1 METQR
6 INHMV
11 NQTNQGNMKQTL
23 FFILLFAALTASA
36 QTQTV
41 TLDTTYT
48 VNSGGNFFEVSRIE
62 YSNGAYSEKRDFL
75 GDTLTIYNRYVAK
88 IESEANEMAT
98 AAATAYRLRQ
108 KTTDWAKLDTVT
120 TARLL
125 RSPITG
131 IMDVYEK
138 EFLTGNWQIEFSGT
152 TAAATFPR
160 LSSNKRIRLQAN
172 GTARTMLIY
181 GKVMRLVNYPFT
193 GLNTLFQLREGYWI
207 NLEYGNPAT
216 RVILRRISN

>member
-1 METQR
+1 
-6 INHMV
+6 
-11 NQTNQGNMKQTL
+11 MKQTL
-23 FFILLFAALTASA
+23 IAILLFAALTASA

-41 TLDTTYT
+41 TLDTTYI

-88 IESEANEMAT
+88 IEGEANEI
-98 AAATAYRLRQ
+98 AAAAVTAYRMRQ

-120 TARLL
+120 AARLL

-138 EFLTGNWQIEFSGT
+138 EFLSGNWQIEFSGT
-152 TAAATFPR
+152 TTAATFPR

-207 NLEYGNPAT
+207 NLEFGDSAR
-216 RVILRRISN
+216 RVVLRRI

>member
-1 METQR
+1 
-6 INHMV
+6 
-11 NQTNQGNMKQTL
+11 MKQTL
-23 FFILLFAALTASA
+23 FAILLFAAFTATA
-36 QTQTV
+36 QVQTV
-41 TLDTTYT
+41 TLDTTYI

-75 GDTLTIYNRYVAK
+75 GDTLTIYNRYVSK
-88 IESEANEMAT
+88 IEGEANEMAT
-98 AAATAYRLRQ
+98 AAATAYRMRQ
-108 KTTDWAKLDTVT
+108 KTSDWAKLDTLT

-160 LSSNKRIRLQAN
+160 LSSNKRIRLQPATG
-172 GTARTMLIY
+172 GTPRTMRIY
-181 GKVMRLVNYPFT
+181 GKNMEITNYPFT
-193 GLNTLFQLREGYWI
+193 GKNVLFQLREGYWI
-207 NLEYGNPAT
+207 NLEFGNPAT
-216 RVILRRISN
+216 RVVLRRISN

>member
-1 METQR
+1 
-6 INHMV
+6 
-11 NQTNQGNMKQTL
+11 MKQTL
-23 FFILLFAALTASA
+23 IFILLFAALTASA

-41 TLDTTYT
+41 TLDTTYI

-75 GDTLTIYNRYVAK
+75 GDTMTIYNRYVAK
-88 IESEANEMAT
+88 IEGEANEIAA
-98 AAATAYRLRQ
+98 AAATAYRMRQ

-120 TARLL
+120 AARLL

-152 TAAATFPR
+152 TTAATFPR

-172 GTARTMLIY
+172 GTARTMLLY

-207 NLEYGNPAT
+207 NLEFGDSAR
-216 RVILRRISN
+216 RVVLRRISN

>member
-1 METQR
+1 
-6 INHMV
+6 
-11 NQTNQGNMKQTL
+11 MKQTL
-23 FFILLFAALTASA
+23 IAILRFAAFTASA
-36 QTQTV
+36 QIQTV
-41 TLDTTYT
+41 TLDTTYI

-75 GDTLTIYNRYVAK
+75 GDTLTIFNRYVAK

-98 AAATAYRLRQ
+98 AAATAYRMRQ
-108 KTTDWAKLDTVT
+108 KTTDWAKLDTLT
-120 TARLL
+120 AARLL

-152 TAAATFPR
+152 TTAATFPR

-181 GKVMRLVNYPFT
+181 GKVMRLVNYPFA
-193 GLNTLFQLREGYWI
+193 GLNTLFQLRDGYWI
-207 NLEYGNPAT
+207 NLEFGDSAR
-216 RVILRRISN
+216 RVVLRRI

>member
-1 METQR
+1 
-6 INHMV
+6 
-11 NQTNQGNMKQTL
+11 MKQTL
-23 FFILLFAALTASA
+23 IAILLFAAFTASA

-41 TLDTTYT
+41 TLDTTYI

-75 GDTLTIYNRYVAK
+75 GDTLTIFSRYVAK
-88 IESEANEMAT
+88 IESEANEIAA
-98 AAATAYRLRQ
+98 AAATAYRMRQ
-108 KTTDWAKLDTVT
+108 KTTEWAKLDTLT
-120 TARLL
+120 AARLL

-152 TAAATFPR
+152 TTAATFPR

-172 GTARTMLIY
+172 GTARTMLLY
-181 GKVMRLVNYPFT
+181 GKVMRLVSYPFT

-207 NLEYGNPAT
+207 NLEFGDSAR
-216 RVILRRISN
+216 RVVLRRISN

>member
-1 METQR
+1 
-6 INHMV
+6 
-11 NQTNQGNMKQTL
+11 MKQTL
-23 FFILLFAALTASA
+23 IAILLFFAALTASA

-41 TLDTTYT
+41 TLDTSYI

-62 YSNGAYSEKRDFL
+62 YSNGAYNEKRDFL

-88 IESEANEMAT
+88 IEGEANEI
-98 AAATAYRLRQ
+98 AAAAASAYRMRQ
-108 KTTDWAKLDTVT
+108 KTSDWAKLDTVT
-120 TARLL
+120 SARLL

-172 GTARTMLIY
+172 GTARTMLLY

-207 NLEYGNPAT
+207 NLEFGDSAR
-216 RVILRRISN
+216 RVVLRRI

>member
-1 METQR
+1 
-6 INHMV
+6 
-11 NQTNQGNMKQTL
+11 MKQTL
-23 FFILLFAALTASA
+23 IAILLFAALTASA

-41 TLDTTYT
+41 TLDTTYI

-62 YSNGAYSEKRDFL
+62 YSNSAYSEKRDFL

-88 IESEANEMAT
+88 IEGEANEI
-98 AAATAYRLRQ
+98 AAAAASAYRMRQ
-108 KTTDWAKLDTVT
+108 KTSDWARLDTVVT
-120 TARLL
+120 QRLL

-131 IMDVYEK
+131 IMDSYER
-138 EFLTGNWQIEFSGT
+138 EFLQGNWQIEFSGT

-172 GTARTMLIY
+172 GTARTMLLY

-207 NLEYGNPAT
+207 NLEFGDSAR
-216 RVILRRISN
+216 RVVLRRISN

>member
-1 METQR
+1 
-6 INHMV
+6 
-11 NQTNQGNMKQTL
+11 MKQTL
-23 FFILLFAALTASA
+23 IAILLFAAFTASA

-41 TLDTTYT
+41 TLDTTYI
-48 VNSGGNFFEVSRIE
+48 VNSGGNFFEVARIE

-88 IESEANEMAT
+88 IEGEANEI
-98 AAATAYRLRQ
+98 AAAAASAYRMRQ
-108 KTTDWAKLDTVT
+108 KTTDWAKLDTLT

-152 TAAATFPR
+152 STAATFPR

-207 NLEYGNPAT
+207 NLEFGDSAR
-216 RVILRRISN
+216 RVVLRRI

>member
-1 METQR
+1 
-6 INHMV
+6 
-11 NQTNQGNMKQTL
+11 MKQTL
-23 FFILLFAALTASA
+23 IAILLFAAFTASA

-41 TLDTTYT
+41 TLDTTYI

-88 IESEANEMAT
+88 IESEANEI
-98 AAATAYRLRQ
+98 AAAAASAYRMRQ
-108 KTTDWAKLDTVT
+108 KTTDWAKLDTLT

-138 EFLTGNWQIEFSGT
+138 EFLQGNWQIEFSGT

-160 LSSNKRIRLQAN
+160 LSSNKRIRLQAA
-172 GTARTMLIY
+172 GIARTMVIY
-181 GKVMRLVNYPFT
+181 GNILRLVNYPFT
-193 GLNTLFQLREGYWI
+193 GLNTLFRLREGYWI
-207 NLEYGNPAT
+207 NLEFGDSAR
-216 RVILRRISN
+216 RVVLRRI

>member
-1 METQR
+1 
-6 INHMV
+6 
-11 NQTNQGNMKQTL
+11 MKQTL
-23 FFILLFAALTASA
+23 IAILLFAAFTASA

-41 TLDTTYT
+41 TLDTTYI

-88 IESEANEMAT
+88 IESEANEIAA
-98 AAATAYRLRQ
+98 AAATAYRMRQ
-108 KTTDWAKLDTVT
+108 KTSDWAKLDTVT

-152 TAAATFPR
+152 STAATFPR

-172 GTARTMLIY
+172 GTARTMLLY

-193 GLNTLFQLREGYWI
+193 GLNTLFQFREGYWI
-207 NLEYGNPAT
+207 NLEFGDSAR
-216 RVILRRISN
+216 RVVLRRI

>member
-1 METQR
+1 
-6 INHMV
+6 
-11 NQTNQGNMKQTL
+11 MKQTL
-23 FFILLFAALTASA
+23 IAILLFAAFTASA

-41 TLDTTYT
+41 TLDTTYI

-88 IESEANEMAT
+88 IEGEANEIAA
-98 AAATAYRLRQ
+98 AAATAYRMRQ
-108 KTTDWAKLDTVT
+108 KTSDWAKLDTVT

-152 TAAATFPR
+152 STAATFPR

-172 GTARTMLIY
+172 GTARTMLLY

-207 NLEYGNPAT
+207 NLEFGDSAR
-216 RVILRRISN
+216 RVVLRRISK

>member
-1 METQR
+1 MGKTEQLK
-6 INHMV
+6 
-11 NQTNQGNMKQTL
+11 QTKHTNMKQTL
-23 FFILLFAALTASA
+23 IAILLFFAALTASA

-41 TLDTTYT
+41 TLDTSYI

-62 YSNGAYSEKRDFL
+62 YSNGAYNEKRDFL

-88 IESEANEMAT
+88 IEGEANEI
-98 AAATAYRLRQ
+98 AAAAASAYRMRQ
-108 KTTDWAKLDTVT
+108 KTSDWAKLDTVT
-120 TARLL
+120 SARLL

-172 GTARTMLIY
+172 GTARTMLLY

-207 NLEYGNPAT
+207 NLEFGDSAR
-216 RVILRRISN
+216 RVVLRRI